1 MSDDDSFIIKA
12 ADVHF
17 GRSGDREIVMRTG
30 GRFVTVGN
38 VMAASPITDPR
49 RMVSV
54 RDEQGEEIGILD
66 DVTQLD
72 PTSQRIILDE
82 LERVY
87 FMPRIV
93 DIIDIREDLGVVSWE
108 VETDKGERSFQ
119 VRNIR
124 QNVRKVGRRRIIIR
138 DVDGNRYEVRDWAE
152 LPGPAERLLQPYL

>member
-1 MSDDDSFIIKA
+1 MADDDSFLIKA

-17 GRSGDREIVMRTG
+17 GRSGDGEIVMRTG

-54 RDEQGEEIGILD
+54 RDEQGEEVGILD

-93 DIIDIREDLGVVSWE
+93 DIIDICEDLGVVSWE

-124 QNVRKVGRRRIIIR
+124 QNVRKLDRRRIIIK

-152 LPGPAERLLQPYL
+152 LPGTAERLLQPYL